1 MGVEVSPITNIRRL
15 ESESA
20 SVESTPRSRKS
31 KSESRVNQ
39 VSSTPSSTPPT
50 PPQSSTKNSRIAVNI
65 RGSKSLRTDEYNSPS
80 RATPTASSRSKSK
93 DYILKDVLTCEPV
106 LRILRPLGITKWGVS
121 HVDQL
126 PVTAS
131 FVGVNKTMRSIE
143 LTIT

>member
-1 MGVEVSPITNIRRL
+1 LGAVFCEAWIQSLADEHHVQSGDHASTAVVPSVAPARMGVEVSPITNIRRL

-80 RATPTASSRSKSK
+80 RATPTASSRSKSSR
-93 DYILKDVLTCEPV
+93 
-106 LRILRPLGITKWGVS
+106 LRHSTTG
-121 HVDQL
+121 
-126 PVTAS
+126 
-131 FVGVNKTMRSIE
+131 E
-143 LTIT
+143 